1 MSGGCGY
8 VLSRAALDVLID
20 FWPSAT
26 EEECAALNS
35 TAIED
40 LEMSRCLQNAGAV
53 AGDSRDDQLLDR
65 YLPFEPHCVLKS
77 NLSAELDSN
86 YKRKDSF

>member
-1 MSGGCGY
+1 MPLKKS
-8 VLSRAALDVLID
+8 VP
-20 FWPSAT
+20 PS
-26 EEECAALNS
+26 
-35 TAIED
+35 IED
-40 LEMSRCLQNAGAV
+40 LEISRCLQNSGAV